1 MNEKVKIELDGSCG
15 ICKMCEMQAITK
27 EIVVIDSVE
36 TGRLVR
42 EKRLEAGMTLA
53 QVAER
58 TGIHIS
64 YLSDLETA
72 RRDWTPEK
80 FEAVKK
86 AIEGDGKA
94 VAA

>member
-1 MNEKVKIELDGSCG
+1 MKTELDGCYRL
-15 ICKMCEMQAITK
+15 CKMREMQAIMK

-42 EKRLEAGMTLA
+42 EERLAAGMTLA

-72 RRDWTPEK
+72 RRDWTLEK
-80 FEAVKK
+80 FESVKK